1 MFVLIDTEAAMSQM
15 SFEQEFDQRLDEL
28 CVWAKT
34 SAPDN
39 FSPHFAENL
48 AELAMKLRNLV
59 QHQGDIFKAQPEPEQ
74 GGPQYVNV
82 TAAPWP

>member
-1 MFVLIDTEAAMSQM
+1 MFVLVNSEVAMSQL
-15 SFEQEFDQRLDEL
+15 SFEQEFSQRLDDL
-28 CVWAKT
+28 NNWAKAH
-34 SAPDN
+34 APDN
-39 FSPHFAENL
+39 FSPDFGQNL
-48 AELAMKLRNLV
+48 EELAGKLRNLV

>member
-1 MFVLIDTEAAMSQM
+1 MFVLINAEVAMSQM
-15 SFEQEFDQRLDEL
+15 SFEHEFGQRLDDL
-28 CVWAKT
+28 VSWAKAST
-34 SAPDN
+34 PDN
-39 FSPHFAENL
+39 FSPDFAQNL
-48 AELAMKLRNLV
+48 EELTTKLRNLV

>member
-1 MFVLIDTEAAMSQM
+1 MFVLINAEVAMSQM
-15 SFEQEFDQRLDEL
+15 SFEQEFGQRLDEL
-28 CVWAKT
+28 SNWAKA

-39 FSPHFAENL
+39 FSPDFAQNL
-48 AELAMKLRNLV
+48 DELAVKLRNLV

-82 TAAPWP
+82 KAAPWP

>member
-1 MFVLIDTEAAMSQM
+1 MFVLIETEAAMSQM
-15 SFEQEFDQRLDEL
+15 NFEQEFGQRLDEL
-28 CVWAKT
+28 CNWAKA

-39 FSPHFAENL
+39 FSPDFAENL
-48 AELAMKLRNLV
+48 AELEVKLRDLV
-59 QHQGDIFKAQPEPEQ
+59 HHQGDIFKAQPEPEQ

>member
-1 MFVLIDTEAAMSQM
+1 MFVLINSEVAMSQM
-15 SFEQEFDQRLDEL
+15 SFEQEFSQRLDDL
-28 CVWAKT
+28 CAWAKA

-39 FSPHFAENL
+39 FSPDFGENL
-48 AELAMKLRNLV
+48 AELAGKLRNLV
-59 QHQGDIFKAQPEPEQ
+59 EHQGDIFKAQPEPEQ